1 MEIVFTKNTVF
12 GRDIYQAGDR
22 AEFNEKEAKIIL
34 KAGVGKKFEE
44 PEEPGAIEAE
54 AAVQPEPMP
63 GTSFAVPLPEAAE
76 AEAAETPDKPAP
88 KAKARAKN
96 ENV

>member
-1 MEIVFTKNTVF
+1 MEIIFTKNTVF
-12 GRDIYQAGDR
+12 GRDIFKAGDK

-34 KAGVGKKFEE
+34 KAGVGEKFVE
-44 PEEPGAIEAE
+44 PEEPEKSEE
-54 AAVQPEPMP
+54 AALPEPMP

-76 AEAAETPDKPAP
+76 AVAAETPEKPAP
-88 KAKARAKN
+88 KAKAKSRN

>member
-12 GRDIYQAGDR
+12 GRDIFKAGDK

-34 KAGVGKKFEE
+34 KAGVGEKFVE
-44 PEEPGAIEAE
+44 PEEPETPE
-54 AAVQPEPMP
+54 EAVQPEPIP
-63 GTSFAVPLPEAAE
+63 GTGFAVPLPEAAE
-76 AEAAETPDKPAP
+76 AEAAETSEKPAP
-88 KAKARAKN
+88 KTKGRAKN

>member
-1 MEIVFTKNTVF
+1 MEIVFTKNTIF
-12 GRDIYQAGDR
+12 GRAIYKAGDK
-22 AEFNEKEAKIIL
+22 AEFNEREAKIIL

-44 PEEPGAIEAE
+44 TKEPEAPAE
-54 AAVQPEPMP
+54 VIQPEPIP

-76 AEAAETPDKPAP
+76 AEAAETSEKPAP
-88 KAKARAKN
+88 KTKGRAKN

>member
-1 MEIVFTKNTVF
+1 M
-12 GRDIYQAGDR
+12 
-22 AEFNEKEAKIIL
+22 

-44 PEEPGAIEAE
+44 AEEPEAPAE
-54 AAVQPEPMP
+54 VIQPEPIP

-76 AEAAETPDKPAP
+76 AEAAETSEKPAP
-88 KAKARAKN
+88 KTKGRAKN

>member
-12 GRDIYQAGDR
+12 GRDIFKAGDK

-34 KAGVGKKFEE
+34 KAGVGEKFVESEE
-44 PEEPGAIEAE
+44 PDTPEE
-54 AAVQPEPMP
+54 AVQPEPMP
-63 GTSFAVPLPEAAE
+63 GTSFAVPLPEAIE
-76 AEAAETPDKPAP
+76 AEATETPKKTAP
-88 KAKARAKN
+88 KAKAGAKN

>member
-1 MEIVFTKNTVF
+1 MEIGFTKNTVF
-12 GRDIYQAGDR
+12 GRDIYKAGDR

-44 PEEPGAIEAE
+44 TKEPEAPAE
-54 AAVQPEPMP
+54 VIQPEPIP

-76 AEAAETPDKPAP
+76 PEAAQAPEKPAP
-88 KAKARAKN
+88 KAKAKSRN

>member
-12 GRDIYQAGDR
+12 GRDIFKAGDK

-34 KAGVGKKFEE
+34 KAGVGEKFVE
-44 PEEPGAIEAE
+44 PEEPETPE
-54 AAVQPEPMP
+54 EAVQPEPIS

-76 AEAAETPDKPAP
+76 AEAAETSEKPAP
-88 KAKARAKN
+88 KTKGRAKN

>member
-1 MEIVFTKNTVF
+1 MEIVFIKNTVF
-12 GRDIYQAGDR
+12 GCDIYKAGDK

-44 PEEPGAIEAE
+44 AEEPEAPAE
-54 AAVQPEPMP
+54 VIQPEPIP
-63 GTSFAVPLPEAAE
+63 GTGFAVPLPDAIEAG
-76 AEAAETPDKPAP
+76 AAQAPEKPAP
-88 KAKARAKN
+88 KAKAKSRN

>member
-12 GRDIYQAGDR
+12 GRDIFKAGDT

-44 PEEPGAIEAE
+44 AEEPEDPEET
-54 AAVQPEPMP
+54 VQPEPIP
-63 GTSFAVPLPEAAE
+63 GTGFAVPLPEAAE
-76 AEAAETPDKPAP
+76 AEATETPKKPAP
-88 KAKARAKN
+88 KAKAGAKN

>member
-12 GRDIYQAGDR
+12 GRDIFKAGDK

-44 PEEPGAIEAE
+44 PEEPEAPE
-54 AAVQPEPMP
+54 ETVQPEPMP
-63 GTSFAVPLPEAAE
+63 GTSFAVPLPAAAE
-76 AEAAETPDKPAP
+76 VDAAETPEKPAP
-88 KAKARAKN
+88 KAKAKSRN

>member
-1 MEIVFTKNTVF
+1 MEIVFSKNTVF
-12 GRDIYQAGDR
+12 GRDIYKAGVR

-44 PEEPGAIEAE
+44 AEEPEAPAEVIQPEPIPGTGFAVPLSEAIEAE
-54 AAVQPEPMP
+54 AAQAPEK
-63 GTSFAVPLPEAAE
+63 L
-76 AEAAETPDKPAP
+76 AP
-88 KAKARAKN
+88 KAKTKAKN

>member
-12 GRDIYQAGDR
+12 GRDIFKAGDK

-34 KAGVGKKFEE
+34 KAGVGEKFVE
-44 PEEPGAIEAE
+44 PEEPETPE
-54 AAVQPEPMP
+54 EAVQPEPIP

-76 AEAAETPDKPAP
+76 PEAAQAPEKLTP
-88 KAKARAKN
+88 N

>member
-1 MEIVFTKNTVF
+1 MEIVFTKNTIF
-12 GRDIYQAGDR
+12 GRDIFKAGDK

-34 KAGVGKKFEE
+34 KAGAGEKFVE
-44 PEEPGAIEAE
+44 PEGPEAPE
-54 AAVQPEPMP
+54 EVVQPEPTP

-76 AEAAETPDKPAP
+76 AEATQAPGKPAP
-88 KAKARAKN
+88 KAKAKAKN

>member
-12 GRDIYQAGDR
+12 GRDIFKAGDK

-34 KAGVGKKFEE
+34 KAGVGEKFVE
-44 PEEPGAIEAE
+44 PEEPEIPEE
-54 AAVQPEPMP
+54 AVQPEPIP

-76 AEAAETPDKPAP
+76 PEAAQAPEKPAP
-88 KAKARAKN
+88 KAKAKSRN

>member
-12 GRDIYQAGDR
+12 GRDIFKAGDK

-34 KAGVGKKFEE
+34 KAGVGEKFVE
-44 PEEPGAIEAE
+44 PEEPETPE
-54 AAVQPEPMP
+54 EAVQPEPIP
-63 GTSFAVPLPEAAE
+63 GTSFAGPLPEAAE
-76 AEAAETPDKPAP
+76 AEAAETSEKPAP
-88 KAKARAKN
+88 KTKGRAKN

>member
-12 GRDIYQAGDR
+12 GRDIYKAGDR

-34 KAGVGKKFEE
+34 KAGVGEKFVE
-44 PEEPGAIEAE
+44 PEEPETPE
-54 AAVQPEPMP
+54 EAVQPEPIP

-76 AEAAETPDKPAP
+76 AEAAETSEKPAP
-88 KAKARAKN
+88 KTKGRAKN

>member
-12 GRDIYQAGDR
+12 GRNIYKAGEK

-34 KAGVGKKFEE
+34 KAAVGKKFEE
-44 PEEPGAIEAE
+44 TEEPDAPAE
-54 AAVQPEPMP
+54 VIQPEPIP
-63 GTSFAVPLPEAAE
+63 GTGFAVPLPEAIE
-76 AEAAETPDKPAP
+76 AEAAQAPEKSAP
-88 KAKARAKN
+88 KAKAKAKN

>member
-12 GRDIYQAGDR
+12 GRDIYKAGDK

-34 KAGVGKKFEE
+34 KAGVGEKFEEAEESEE
-44 PEEPGAIEAE
+44 PEE
-54 AAVQPEPMP
+54 AVQPEPMP

-76 AEAAETPDKPAP
+76 AKAAETPEKPAP

>member
-1 MEIVFTKNTVF
+1 MEIVFTKNTIF
-12 GRDIYQAGDR
+12 GRDIFKAGDK

-34 KAGVGKKFEE
+34 KAGVCEKFVE
-44 PEEPGAIEAE
+44 PEGPEAPE
-54 AAVQPEPMP
+54 EVVQPEPTP

-76 AEAAETPDKPAP
+76 AEATQAPEKPAP
-88 KAKARAKN
+88 KAKAKAKN

>member
-12 GRDIYQAGDR
+12 GRDIFKAGDK

-34 KAGVGKKFEE
+34 KAGVGEKFVE
-44 PEEPGAIEAE
+44 PEEPETPE
-54 AAVQPEPMP
+54 EAVQPEPIP

-76 AEAAETPDKPAP
+76 AEAAETSEKPAP
-88 KAKARAKN
+88 KTKGRAKN

>member
-12 GRDIYQAGDR
+12 GRDIFKAGDK

-34 KAGVGKKFEE
+34 KAGVGEKFVE
-44 PEEPGAIEAE
+44 PEEPETTE
-54 AAVQPEPMP
+54 EAVQPEPIP

-76 AEAAETPDKPAP
+76 PEAAQAPEKPAP
-88 KAKARAKN
+88 KAKAKSRN

>member
-1 MEIVFTKNTVF
+1 MEIVFIKNTVF
-12 GRDIYQAGDR
+12 GRDIYKAGDK

-34 KAGVGKKFEE
+34 KAAVGKKFEE
-44 PEEPGAIEAE
+44 TEEPDAPAE
-54 AAVQPEPMP
+54 VIQPEPIP

-76 AEAAETPDKPAP
+76 AEAAETSEKPAP
-88 KAKARAKN
+88 KTKGRAKN

>member
-1 MEIVFTKNTVF
+1 MEIVFSKNTVF
-12 GRDIYQAGDR
+12 GRDIYKAGDR

-44 PEEPGAIEAE
+44 AEEPEAPEE
-54 AAVQPEPMP
+54 AVQPEPMP

-76 AEAAETPDKPAP
+76 AEAAETPEKPAP
-88 KAKARAKN
+88 KAKAKAKN

>member
-1 MEIVFTKNTVF
+1 MEIVFSKNTVF
-12 GRDIYQAGDR
+12 GRDIYKAGAK

-44 PEEPGAIEAE
+44 AEEPEAPAE
-54 AAVQPEPMP
+54 VIQPEPIP
-63 GTSFAVPLPEAAE
+63 GTGSAVPLPEAV
-76 AEAAETPDKPAP
+76 ETEEVQAPEKPAP
-88 KAKARAKN
+88 KAKGRAKN

>member
-12 GRDIYQAGDR
+12 GRDIFKAGDK

-34 KAGVGKKFEE
+34 KAGVGERFVE
-44 PEEPGAIEAE
+44 PEEPETPE
-54 AAVQPEPMP
+54 EAVQPEPIP
-63 GTSFAVPLPEAAE
+63 GTGFAVPLPEAAE
-76 AEAAETPDKPAP
+76 AEAAETSEKPAP
-88 KAKARAKN
+88 KTKGRAKN

>member
-1 MEIVFTKNTVF
+1 MEIVFIKNTVF
-12 GRDIYQAGDR
+12 GRDIYKAVDK

-44 PEEPGAIEAE
+44 AEEPEAPAE
-54 AAVQPEPMP
+54 VIQPEPIP
-63 GTSFAVPLPEAAE
+63 GTGFAVPLPDAIEAG
-76 AEAAETPDKPAP
+76 AAQAPEKPAP
-88 KAKARAKN
+88 KAKAKSRN

>member
-1 MEIVFTKNTVF
+1 MGIVFTKNTVF
-12 GRDIYQAGDR
+12 GRDIFKAGDK

-34 KAGVGKKFEE
+34 KAGVGEKFVE
-44 PEEPGAIEAE
+44 PEEPETPE
-54 AAVQPEPMP
+54 EAVQPEPIP

-76 AEAAETPDKPAP
+76 PEAAQAPEKPAP
-88 KAKARAKN
+88 KAKAKSRN

>member
-12 GRDIYQAGDR
+12 GRDIFKAGDK

-34 KAGVGKKFEE
+34 KAGVGEKLVESEE
-44 PEEPGAIEAE
+44 PEAPEE
-54 AAVQPEPMP
+54 AVQPEPMP

-76 AEAAETPDKPAP
+76 TPEKPAP
-88 KAKARAKN
+88 KAKAKSRN

>member
-12 GRDIYQAGDR
+12 GRDIFKAGDK

-34 KAGVGKKFEE
+34 KAGVGEKFVE
-44 PEEPGAIEAE
+44 PEGPEAPE
-54 AAVQPEPMP
+54 EVVQPEPMP

-76 AEAAETPDKPAP
+76 AEAAETSEKPAP
-88 KAKARAKN
+88 KTKGRAKN

>member
-1 MEIVFTKNTVF
+1 MEIVFTKNTIF
-12 GRDIYQAGDR
+12 GRDIYKAGDK
-22 AEFNEKEAKIIL
+22 AEFNEREAKIIL

-44 PEEPGAIEAE
+44 TKEPEAPAE
-54 AAVQPEPMP
+54 VIQPEPIP

-76 AEAAETPDKPAP
+76 AEAAETSEKPAP
-88 KAKARAKN
+88 KTKGRAKN

>member
-1 MEIVFTKNTVF
+1 MEIVFTKNTIF
-12 GRDIYQAGDR
+12 GRDIYKAGDK
-22 AEFNEKEAKIIL
+22 AEFNEREAKIIL

-44 PEEPGAIEAE
+44 TKEPEVPAE
-54 AAVQPEPMP
+54 VIQPEPIP

-76 AEAAETPDKPAP
+76 AEAAETSEKPAP
-88 KAKARAKN
+88 KTKGRAKN

>member
-1 MEIVFTKNTVF
+1 MEIVFTKNTIF
-12 GRDIYQAGDR
+12 GRDIYKAGDK
-22 AEFNEKEAKIIL
+22 AEFNEREAKIIL

-44 PEEPGAIEAE
+44 TKEQEAPAE
-54 AAVQPEPMP
+54 VIQPEPIP

-76 AEAAETPDKPAP
+76 AEAAETSEKPAP
-88 KAKARAKN
+88 KTKGRAKN